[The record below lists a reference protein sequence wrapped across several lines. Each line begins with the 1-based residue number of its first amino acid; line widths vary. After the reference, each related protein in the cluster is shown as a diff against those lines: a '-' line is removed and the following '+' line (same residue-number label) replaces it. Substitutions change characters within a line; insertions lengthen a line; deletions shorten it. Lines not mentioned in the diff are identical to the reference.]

1 MTDNCYVDSIP
12 NDILTNQQA
21 NTGETPVDVNA
32 KPQQAFVTAND
43 LIQNPADA
51 RGDLSHAPRLDRQAI
66 DVQASGDMAAGEY
79 SGGQERTP
87 RIKGLLGAHTVRAL
101 QVR

>member
-32 KPQQAFVTAND
+32 KPQQAFLTAND
-43 LIQNPADA
+43 VQFQPSDA
-51 RGDLSHAPRLDRQAI
+51 NIRGDLSHAPILDRQTI
-66 DVQASGDMAAGEY
+66 EVQASGDMAAGEY

-87 RIKGLLGAHTVRAL
+87 TIKGLP
-101 QVR
+101 